1 MIRLIWTRPTTGDN
15 HRKREQQ
22 HMTYAQFILDSSD
35 DPDELLE
42 AAARLTLRLALRC
55 EWVE

>member
-1 MIRLIWTRPTTGDN
+1 
-15 HRKREQQ
+15 
-22 HMTYAQFILDSSD
+22 MTYAQFILDSSD